1 MPKSMQAS
9 KILYNSLQLQYS
21 FSTLTHLKKITFR
34 KGDDDSDDEDE
45 EVVTASVS
53 AENPEEK
60 EALKA
65 LMRCSND
72 ATGMKVIKRPYT
84 PLNNYSE
91 ELNR

>member
-1 MPKSMQAS
+1 M
-9 KILYNSLQLQYS
+9 
-21 FSTLTHLKKITFR
+21 
-34 KGDDDSDDEDE
+34 
-45 EVVTASVS
+45 TASVS

-84 PLNNYSE
+84 PLDNYSE